1 VAALDRPSVE
11 LDEWMKAL
19 ELVKPRQFRAVEVA
33 RPEIGGD
40 QLLVRLK
47 RAVLCGSDIPK
58 FTGLW
63 RGLQYPLP
71 PGMPIHECVGVVA
84 GSRSPRFQVGDW
96 VVAVPKG
103 DQGLAEYYV
112 ADAIKAIVIPEPL
125 VHSEESLL
133 IQPLSTVAYA
143 VDRLGDVK
151 ERTAVV
157 VGLGPIGLL
166 ATWLLHQYGARVTGV
181 DPFAWRCEAAERLGA
196 ERTYELH
203 SERLLSLIAE
213 GNAWEAPDIC
223 VEAVGQQIRTINDC
237 LHLVKHH
244 GQVLALGVPLEPV
257 YPIDYTRF
265 FRGNLDLIASVT
277 PPDETYMIRAA
288 DLVGKHEKE
297 LAFLITHRFGL
308 DKVGKAY
315 TLYEMPD
322 AGHALKVMIDGK
334 DWQSVTP

>member
-1 VAALDRPSVE
+1 
-11 LDEWMKAL
+11 MKAL
-19 ELVKPRQFRAVEVA
+19 QLVKPRQFQVMEVA
-33 RPEIGGD
+33 MPEIGSD
-40 QLLVRLK
+40 QILVRL
-47 RAVLCGSDIPK
+47 REAVLCGSDIPK

-63 RGLQYPLP
+63 RGLQYPLL
-71 PGMPIHECVGVVA
+71 PGMPIHECVGIVTE
-84 GSRSPRFQVGDW
+84 SHSPRFQTGDW

-103 DQGLAEYYV
+103 DRGLAEYYA
-112 ADAIKAIVIPEPL
+112 ADASKAIAIPEPL
-125 VHSEESLL
+125 IHSEASLL
-133 IQPLSTVAYA
+133 IQPLSTVVYA

-151 ERTAVV
+151 GRTAVV

-196 ERTYELH
+196 QRTCELH
-203 SERLLSLIAE
+203 SERLLSLIAD
-213 GNAWEAPDIC
+213 GDTWEAPDIC
-223 VEAVGQQIRTINDC
+223 VEAVGQQMRTINDC
-237 LHLVKHH
+237 LHLVKHR

-277 PPDETYMIRAA
+277 PPDETYMARAA

-297 LAFLITHRFGL
+297 LAFLVTHRFGL
-308 DKVGKAY
+308 DEAGKAY

-322 AGHALKVMIDGK
+322 ADHALKVLLDGTA
-334 DWQSVTP
+334 WQSVTP